1 MSEHSDMVKLLA
13 QKTDSGKSIVL
24 QVLRGT
30 GNNISCRLTESP
42 VIISQ
47 CRNPGIGKRIGNNCK
62 RLMTEHC
69 LVPILQPASGNHE
82 EHRSLPGTVLRH
94 RQCPFQNSITIGKRN
109 IGIDISKWP
118 DRGLGTPQNRG
129 SGCQRQR
136 KRHSVLRICPGDE
149 FTCPKSFV

>member
-1 MSEHSDMVKLLA
+1 MVKLPA
-13 QKTDSGKSIVL
+13 QKTDSGKSIIL

-30 GNNISCRLTESP
+30 RNDIACGLAESP

-47 CRNPGIGKRIGNNCK
+47 SRNPGIGKRIGNHRK

-69 LVPILQPASGNHE
+69 LVPILKPASGNHE

-94 RQCPFQNSITIGKRN
+94 CQCPFQNSITIGKRN
-109 IGIDISKWP
+109 ISIDIGKWP
-118 DRGLGTPQNRG
+118 DRGLRTPQNWG